1 MTMYFERAILNEDK
15 APFVLWD
22 NILQDATVST
32 SSQTTVGDGKNTLD
46 NNTYD
51 FWIPVSLPASITFTL
66 PTQKAASYLGI
77 ASHSLFSSNCS
88 VSLEY
93 YDGTSWV
100 SVTSL
105 TIEDDNSLIVAF
117 PYTEATQWR
126 LSITGS
132 EAPSIGVVFLGTSL
146 LFKTG
151 ILPGY
156 TPIYM
161 GENIDLYNSTSLN
174 GQFIGNS
181 VERRGYESSFQLNIL
196 DRDFVE
202 GQSFQSFRRHYN
214 DGGTFFFASDP
225 DGHREDV
232 AYCRRKEGGEI
243 RPTLPNDGI
252 FYSVNMSLEGFIR

>member
-1 MTMYFERAILNEDK
+1 MYFERAILNEDK

-32 SSQTTVGDGKNTLD
+32 TSQTEGGDGNNTLD

-51 FWIPVSLPASITFTL
+51 FWIPISLTAVITFTL
-66 PTQKAASYLGI
+66 PESRGASYLGI
-77 ASHSLFSSNCS
+77 AAHNIHSKGCS
-88 VSLEY
+88 IYLGY
-93 YDGTSWV
+93 YNGTSWV
-100 SVTSL
+100 NVASP

-117 PYTEATQWR
+117 PYTEAEQWR
-126 LSITGS
+126 LRIEGS
-132 EAPSIGVVFLGTSL
+132 EAPSIGVVFLGTPL
-146 LFKTG
+146 LFTTG

-161 GENIDLYNSTSLN
+161 GEKIDLYNSTSLN

-232 AYCRRKEGGEI
+232 AYCRRQEGGEI

-252 FYSVNMSLEGFIR
+252 FYSVSMSLEGFIR

>member
-1 MTMYFERAILNEDK
+1 MTMYFERAIINEDK

-22 NILQDATVST
+22 NILQDTTVNT
-32 SSQTTVGDGKNTLD
+32 TSQTEGGDGKNTLD

-51 FWIPVSLPASITFTL
+51 FWTPVSLPATITFTL
-66 PTQKAASYLGI
+66 PESRGASYLGV
-77 ASHSLFSSNCS
+77 ASHNLHSKGCDIYLG
-88 VSLEY
+88 Y
-93 YDGTSWV
+93 YNGTSWV
-100 SVTSL
+100 NAASP

-117 PYTEATQWR
+117 PYIEAAQWR
-126 LSITGS
+126 LHISGS
-132 EAPSIGVVFLGTSL
+132 EAPSIGVVFLGTPL

-232 AYCRRKEGGEI
+232 AYCRRQEGGEI
-243 RPTLPNDGI
+243 KPSLPNDGI
-252 FYSVNMSLEGFIR
+252 FYSVSMSLEGFIR